1 MNGSMVTIFI
11 EEEVICCKFYTDA
24 FDSIVAILKEH
35 RCHYKPARKYWEIP
49 IIRYEKVLEALQD
62 VDTIQISE
70 ADQRLIPQLSLGKP
84 ELRLSKIRLTF
95 HGELLR
101 WPPIQGKPPF
111 EDFQLRDIL
120 RSINRNRYGL
130 FLDMGCIEGSA
141 IVSINRQG
149 ATKKISLETLYKK
162 FNHLEST
169 DGRYGWDSSK
179 TYIRSLL
186 EGRFGLNEVLAVLY
200 KGRKVVYRLQLQSG
214 KELKLTEDHELLAE
228 NNEWKELKYF
238 QIGEKILTN
247 GVPTCSRCDGTER
260 VITNPK
266 AKYAGHCHSCKA
278 TLVNLRRLGNHSIL
292 GGDGYVYLKGE
303 KYFDNPRYSTE
314 GLLEHIHIME
324 QYLGRALAP
333 NEQVHH
339 KNRIRNDNRF
349 ENLELLSLSDHA
361 EKHEVW
367 NHFNRGFFHHAS
379 KKEVVMIPR
388 IDTIVSITSCGVEDV
403 YDVVCGDPHHNFV
416 ANGIVVHNCGKAYIA
431 AAIVAHLRYYGL
443 ADKVL
448 LISSNIGAAN
458 MVHEMKKFII
468 DLNPDEITC
477 LTKISRVKKKDREI
491 FKPETRMI
499 ITNYST
505 LRHLSDHYHAK
516 EGGKSKAYR
525 KAPIPIEEWL
535 GGKPGILL
543 LDESHALG
551 NPASQQTK
559 RIQMHV
565 PFFEYRYEFTGT
577 PADKP
582 EKLYSQLKVLD
593 EALVHNLSYQDWC
606 VEYNNVGNTW
616 SSYAINPQGWKH
628 DKLQALNAR
637 VTKDYAIFRKSIDC
651 IDLPPNII
659 KKLYTRLDT
668 KHRSIYQAFVTT
680 TLNHIRE
687 TTGKLGTRDIM
698 NAFPYMQMALDNPS
712 LLLSHSHVL
721 GNELQETIESFNFE
735 KDSTKVEMLT
745 DILEERIGEQGER
758 GIIWV
763 FHPDTA
769 HKLMKIYEKYN
780 PLYIVGEIAD
790 ADRMPIIEKFKTQTE
805 HKILIAGIPVLNT
818 SITVTEATFQ
828 VYFERVYNF
837 AQYWQSMARIHRIGQ
852 TKTTVTYVLIF
863 DESIDISL
871 DINLE
876 TKDALNSKILS
887 KEFLSLQE
895 WKKVFNA
902 KDSGDFSLDF

>member
-24 FDSIVAILKEH
+24 FDSVVAILKEH

-266 AKYAGHCHSCKA
+266 AKYAG
-278 TLVNLRRLGNHSIL
+278 
-292 GGDGYVYLKGE
+292 
-303 KYFDNPRYSTE
+303 
-314 GLLEHIHIME
+314 
-324 QYLGRALAP
+324 
-333 NEQVHH
+333 
-339 KNRIRNDNRF
+339 
-349 ENLELLSLSDHA
+349 
-361 EKHEVW
+361 

>member
-1 MNGSMVTIFI
+1 M
-11 EEEVICCKFYTDA
+11 
-24 FDSIVAILKEH
+24 
-35 RCHYKPARKYWEIP
+35 
-49 IIRYEKVLEALQD
+49 
-62 VDTIQISE
+62 
-70 ADQRLIPQLSLGKP
+70 
-84 ELRLSKIRLTF
+84 
-95 HGELLR
+95 
-101 WPPIQGKPPF
+101 
-111 EDFQLRDIL
+111 
-120 RSINRNRYGL
+120 
-130 FLDMGCIEGSA
+130 
-141 IVSINRQG
+141 
-149 ATKKISLETLYKK
+149 
-162 FNHLEST
+162 
-169 DGRYGWDSSK
+169 
-179 TYIRSLL
+179 
-186 EGRFGLNEVLAVLY
+186 
-200 KGRKVVYRLQLQSG
+200 
-214 KELKLTEDHELLAE
+214 
-228 NNEWKELKYF
+228 
-238 QIGEKILTN
+238 
-247 GVPTCSRCDGTER
+247 
-260 VITNPK
+260 
-266 AKYAGHCHSCKA
+266 
-278 TLVNLRRLGNHSIL
+278 
-292 GGDGYVYLKGE
+292 
-303 KYFDNPRYSTE
+303 
-314 GLLEHIHIME
+314 
-324 QYLGRALAP
+324 
-333 NEQVHH
+333 
-339 KNRIRNDNRF
+339 
-349 ENLELLSLSDHA
+349 
-361 EKHEVW
+361 
-367 NHFNRGFFHHAS
+367 
-379 KKEVVMIPR
+379 
-388 IDTIVSITSCGVEDV
+388 
-403 YDVVCGDPHHNFV
+403 
-416 ANGIVVHNCGKAYIA
+416 
-431 AAIVAHLRYYGL
+431 
-443 ADKVL
+443 
-448 LISSNIGAAN
+448 
-458 MVHEMKKFII
+458 
-468 DLNPDEITC
+468 
-477 LTKISRVKKKDREI
+477 
-491 FKPETRMI
+491 
-499 ITNYST
+499 
-505 LRHLSDHYHAK
+505 
-516 EGGKSKAYR
+516 
-525 KAPIPIEEWL
+525 
-535 GGKPGILL
+535 
-543 LDESHALG
+543 
-551 NPASQQTK
+551 
-559 RIQMHV
+559 
-565 PFFEYRYEFTGT
+565 
-577 PADKP
+577 
-582 EKLYSQLKVLD
+582 
-593 EALVHNLSYQDWC
+593 HNLSYQDWC